1 MTDFYMCS
9 TQQCLCMY
17 IILLHTLVTL
27 GNKSSFGLKKK
38 RKKGQKGKHVSS
50 LFKRTQKLV
59 RYIRCFSKHG
69 LCLHFNSFFQQ
80 ILVYC
85 TSQILYFRGFIIHL
99 SICYHIFS
107 GSVFLHSIPRR
118 LLEDLL
124 FFDLSVMFCFN
135 LFLFGSLFSYSF
147 LIAFIHV
154 FFGFFVFFLMEIGI
168 VRADRK
174 ENFISS
180 ESLCIHLSLPTWAPF
195 QTSTQISHKGKSWQF
210 VVTAELADLKLH

>member
-59 RYIRCFSKHG
+59 RYIRCFSKRG

-154 FFGFFVFFLMEIGI
+154 FFGFFLFFNGNRYCKSRQKGEFHQFRVPLP
-168 VRADRK
+168 
-174 ENFISS
+174 SP
-180 ESLCIHLSLPTWAPF
+180 LPTYQGPILDIYSNLPQGQVMAICSHSR
-195 QTSTQISHKGKSWQF
+195 TSRS
-210 VVTAELADLKLH
+210 